1 MTFCIG
7 KIGTLTWRV
16 FLSKLSLIQ
25 KRVILCTFY
34 SSDLGTVQLI
44 LTSEYSFKEMS
55 HFGPAQVILFDF
67 WPYLMQNALRNTF
80 LIIKF
85 DIHYNKVWY
94 FLIQKVLD
102 ISCSPFCV
110 PVGWLGRDQTFTLFT
125 ISSIFGSETS
135 LVKKLDRLILDIL
148 RYVCSFRFI

>member
-1 MTFCIG
+1 M
-7 KIGTLTWRV
+7 
-16 FLSKLSLIQ
+16 
-25 KRVILCTFY
+25 
-34 SSDLGTVQLI
+34 
-44 LTSEYSFKEMS
+44 

-80 LIIKF
+80 LMIKF
-85 DIHYNKVWY
+85 DIHYNEVCY

-148 RYVCSFRFI
+148 RYVCSFRFL

>member
-1 MTFCIG
+1 MRIQLFYDYLGIHCNVFCVVTEFWIFTLKN
-7 KIGTLTWRV
+7 KI
-16 FLSKLSLIQ
+16 FQKLLWKQ
-25 KRVILCTFY
+25 R
-34 SSDLGTVQLI
+34 
-44 LTSEYSFKEMS
+44 M

-148 RYVCSFRFI
+148 RYVCSFRFL

>member
-1 MTFCIG
+1 MQFIEAEFSLPQ
-7 KIGTLTWRV
+7 IILILASFIISL
-16 FLSKLSLIQ
+16 FLLY
-25 KRVILCTFY
+25 Y
-34 SSDLGTVQLI
+34 SS
-44 LTSEYSFKEMS
+44 KECRKSMQIATT

-67 WPYLMQNALRNTF
+67 WTYLMQNALRNTF
-80 LIIKF
+80 LTIKF
-85 DIHYNKVWY
+85 DIHYNEVCY

-148 RYVCSFRFI
+148 RYVCSFRFL

>member
-1 MTFCIG
+1 M
-7 KIGTLTWRV
+7 K
-16 FLSKLSLIQ
+16 IQ
-25 KRVILCTFY
+25 KDHPLKHKT
-34 SSDLGTVQLI
+34 Q
-44 LTSEYSFKEMS
+44 

-80 LIIKF
+80 LTIKF
-85 DIHYNKVWY
+85 DIHYSKVCY
-94 FLIQKVLD
+94 CLIQKVLD

-148 RYVCSFRFI
+148 RYVCSFRFLQLIYKPVFLEIFEKMVPILKYRRSFC